1 MTFKKYAYINLIYF
15 IYLQKCL
22 NNEIEDELCD
32 SQIFKLGLEAVRKI
46 KANESQ
52 KQDTSFDKKDLS
64 ENIEPIMPRNITDL
78 LNGPNI
84 GKKSQT
90 IYVRLLIY

>member
-1 MTFKKYAYINLIYF
+1 MC
-15 IYLQKCL
+15 LQKCL

-46 KANESQ
+46 KGNELQ
-52 KQDTSFDKKDLS
+52 RQNTSLEKVDSS
-64 ENIEPIMPRNITDL
+64 ENMEPIMPRNITDL

-84 GKKSQT
+84 GKKSQDRKS
-90 IYVRLLIY
+90 VV